1 MTLPFFIMSAT
12 PFTKSGALDEDAFRL
27 LLARMIDAKLGLY
40 LGSAGCG
47 EGHALSMAELDRVY
61 RIGVEEARG
70 KVQAHAN
77 IPEQHTAVGTIEHAR
92 LAISA
97 GIEVVHLYTVEGR
110 HGMRPTD
117 DELMAYFDDVFSE
130 IKHPVAIAVNPLMG
144 YIPAPVAI
152 ARICRKHRQIVTA
165 RLTGTS
171 DAYLVELMD
180 RISHD
185 ITYYVRL
192 AGSMNALSLGRT
204 GVFGTKASIIP
215 KTFQR
220 YHDLF
225 ERKKF
230 DEMAEVYAQ
239 LMRFNEYIQKWNP
252 GSPRWIKMA
261 MKVLKLPG
269 GEGGPRK
276 PFLLPPEDELQRFKI
291 GLLKLGIP
299 EIDEIVRADGKFGR

>member
-1 MTLPFFIMSAT
+1 MTLQFFIMSAT
-12 PFTKSGALDEDAFRL
+12 PFTKTGALDEDAFRL
-27 LLARMIDAKLGLY
+27 LLGRMIDAKLGLY

-47 EGHALSMAELDRVY
+47 EGHALTMAELDRVY

-70 KVQAHAN
+70 KVEAHAN
-77 IPEQHTAVGTIEHAR
+77 IPEQHTADGTIEHAK
-92 LAISA
+92 LAIAA
-97 GIEVVHLYTVEGR
+97 GIQVVHLYTVEGR
-110 HGMRPTD
+110 HGMKPTD
-117 DELMAYFDDVFSE
+117 DELMAYFDDVFAE
-130 IKHPVAIAVNPLMG
+130 VKHPVAIAMNPLMG
-144 YIPAPVAI
+144 YIPRPAMI
-152 ARICRKHRQIVTA
+152 AKICQKHRQIVTV

-171 DAYLVELMD
+171 DAYLIELMD
-180 RISHD
+180 RIGRQD
-185 ITYYVRL
+185 INYYVRL
-192 AGSMNALSLGRT
+192 GGSMNALTLGRT

-225 ERKKF
+225 EQRKYE
-230 DEMAEVYAQ
+230 EMAEVYAQ
-239 LMRFNEYIQKWNP
+239 LIRFNEYIQAWNP

-276 PFLLPPEDELQRFKI
+276 PYLLPPADELDRFRD

-299 EIDEIVRADGKFGR
+299 EIDEIVRADGKF